1 MSSLIYNYELIK
13 RKKLTVSNKH
23 KKQLVYLVQ
32 FKNKYDIKEIKKYLQ
47 DCFNRPIK
55 KKENNVVIW
64 QKFLKLQNLIFN
76 DDIN

>member
-55 KKENNVVIW
+55 KKRE
-64 QKFLKLQNLIFN
+64 QCSNLAKIPEIAESYFQ
-76 DDIN
+76 